1 MRNFT
6 KVETVTCNN
15 CSSKK
20 SHTFLNNIDAVD
32 NNETFNTVKCS
43 NCGLVYLSPRPQKKY
58 IGKYYSSE
66 NYWDKKAS
74 PKKAYKYLLNII
86 NSRVSKG
93 RILDVGAATGLFLRN
108 YKNKDWEI
116 EGTDVSKIATDY
128 AKKKYGIKIK
138 LGDFLDIKYPDGYFD
153 IVTFNNVLEHVYKPK
168 ETLIKVHKVLK
179 DGGMTLITVPN
190 LNSIGLTLF
199 KQNWYALDV
208 PRHLYH
214 FDPKVLKKMLI
225 DSGFNNIKIRH
236 GYFYHNFP
244 VLFESF
250 RKKFSPRIQ
259 MKKDTNYFAKST
271 ALKKNLI
278 YQMFKNV
285 VVIFSKAIFIVIA
298 YIEPVIKKGEVIVLE
313 ATK

>member
-1 MRNFT
+1 MRNF
-6 KVETVTCNN
+6 KNMETVLCNN

-20 SHTFLNNIDAVD
+20 SHTFLNDIDAVD
-32 NNETFNTVKCS
+32 NNETFNTVKC
-43 NCGLVYLSPRPQKKY
+43 NKCGLVFLNPRPQKKY

-66 NYWDKKAS
+66 NYWDKKAN

-86 NSRVSKG
+86 NCKISKG

-108 YKNKDWEI
+108 FKNKKWEI
-116 EGTDVSKIATDY
+116 EGTDVSKIAIDY
-128 AKKKYGIKIK
+128 AKEKYGIKLK
-138 LGDFLDIKYPDGYFD
+138 LGDFIDIKFQENYFD
-153 IVTFNNVLEHVYKPK
+153 VITFNNVLEHVYKPK

-179 DGGMTLITVPN
+179 DGGMVLITVPN
-190 LNSIGLTLF
+190 LDSIGLTLF

-208 PRHLYH
+208 PRHFYH
-214 FDPKVLKKMLI
+214 FTPTILKKMLI
-225 DSGFNNIKIRH
+225 ESGFKDVKVRH

-259 MKKDTNYFAKST
+259 MKNDANYDIKNME
-271 ALKKNLI
+271 LKRNII
-278 YQMFKNV
+278 YQVFKNM
-285 VVIFSKAIFIVIA
+285 VVIFSKAIFVVIA
-298 YIEPVIKKGEVIVLE
+298 AVEPIFGKGEVIVLE